1 MEENKNNSSNAI
13 LESKELK
20 YKGKF
25 LSYFIKNYK
34 VISQNKSEPILI
46 PYETVDYNSRC
57 FSQDEMPNEFIGKN
71 KYNIYAVN
79 IIPIIYHSLQP
90 KKILIIA
97 NFRYP
102 INKYCLEFPG
112 GFIDK
117 LDSENSND
125 FEEVIKKASLRELE
139 EETGYIGEFLY
150 YSSKLLDN
158 NDKNVQL
165 KIESNIFFDPWKS
178 SDNSLECF
186 VKIYGDDINNN
197 KKKQKLDEDE
207 LIKVYE
213 VEFDKLID
221 FLKEKINKNGFGCS
235 SQLYNFAL
243 GLNFNKM
250 INKFND
256 K

>member
-1 MEENKNNSSNAI
+1 MEGNNSDLNPK

-34 VISQNKSEPILI
+34 IISKNKSEPIII

-71 KYNIYAVN
+71 IYNIYAIN
-79 IIPIIYHSLQP
+79 IIPVIYHSSQP
-90 KKILIIA
+90 NKILIVAI
-97 NFRYP
+97 FRYP

-112 GFIDK
+112 
-117 LDSENSND
+117 
-125 FEEVIKKASLRELE
+125 SLRELE
-139 EETGYIGEFLY
+139 EETGYIGEFLN
-150 YSSKLLDN
+150 YSSQILEN
-158 NDKNVQL
+158 NDKNIQL

-186 VKIYGDDINNN
+186 VKINGDDISN
-197 KKKQKLDEDE
+197 KKKQKLDKDE

-213 VEFDKLID
+213 VELDKLID
-221 FLKEKINKNGFGCS
+221 FLKEKINKDGYGCS

-243 GLNFNKM
+243 GIHFNKM
-250 INKFND
+250 INIFNG

>member
-1 MEENKNNSSNAI
+1 MEENKPCNPI

-20 YKGKF
+20 YKGNF
-25 LSYFIKNYK
+25 LSYFVKNYK
-34 VISQNKSEPILI
+34 ITSQNKLEPILI

-71 KYNIYAVN
+71 KYNIYAMN
-79 IIPIIYHSLQP
+79 IIPIIYHSSQP
-90 KKILIIA
+90 KKILIVAI
-97 NFRYP
+97 FRYP

-117 LDSENSND
+117 LDSENTNN
-125 FEEVIKKASLRELE
+125 FEEAIKKATLRELE
-139 EETGYIGEFLY
+139 EETGYIGEFLH
-150 YSSKLLDN
+150 YSSKLLEH
-158 NDKNVQL
+158 NDKNIQL

-178 SDNSLECF
+178 SDSSLECF
-186 VKIYGDDINNN
+186 VKINGDDINN
-197 KKKQKLDEDE
+197 KKKQKLDDTE

-213 VEFDKLID
+213 VELDKLLD
-221 FLKEKINKNGFGCS
+221 FLKEKTNKDGFGCS

-243 GLNFNKM
+243 GMNFNIM
-250 INKFND
+250 INSFNN

>member
-1 MEENKNNSSNAI
+1 MEGNNYDLNPK

-34 VISQNKSEPILI
+34 IISKNKSEPIII

-71 KYNIYAVN
+71 KYNIYAIN
-79 IIPIIYHSLQP
+79 IIPIIYHSSQP
-90 KKILIIA
+90 NKILIVAI
-97 NFRYP
+97 FRYP

-117 LDSENSND
+117 SDSENSND

-139 EETGYIGEFLY
+139 EETGYIGEFLN
-150 YSSKLLDN
+150 YSSQILEN
-158 NDKNVQL
+158 NDKNIQL

-186 VKIYGDDINNN
+186 VKINGDDISN
-197 KKKQKLDEDE
+197 KKKQKLDKDE

-213 VEFDKLID
+213 VELDKLID
-221 FLKEKINKNGFGCS
+221 FLKEKINKDGYGCS

-243 GLNFNKM
+243 GIHFNKM
-250 INKFND
+250 INIFNG